1 MSSFSAL
8 RTGLS
13 RLGSGISSGPL
24 GTIGAGIKDQPL
36 GVGVGGAD
44 IGFSLGM
51 PAFASGIGGVTRAFG
66 INQSRTAGGLLMD
79 SPEAMLQMQMAS
91 TASGQRRL
99 NIARKT
105 QQKYEMLQSRM
116 GQSLARLAAVSP
128 QKYQE
133 VMAGRILPQGAVVLG
148 GTPRVDLMEDLAL
161 RMASSPNSI
170 PGAPA
175 QPSVMDL
182 I

>member
-13 RLGSGISSGPL
+13 RLGSGI
-24 GTIGAGIKDQPL
+24 AGSAPGQLAGGIAREP
-36 GVGVGGAD
+36 VGFGIGGAD

-51 PAFASGIGGVTRAFG
+51 PAFAAGIGGVTRAVG
-66 INQSRTAGGLLMD
+66 LNKSRTAGGLLMD

-148 GTPRVDLMEDLAL
+148 GTPRVDLMEDLAF
-161 RMASSPNSI
+161 RMATSPNSI

>member
-13 RLGSGISSGPL
+13 R
-24 GTIGAGIKDQPL
+24 IGASPLVGAVRKEPL
-36 GVGVGGAD
+36 GVGLGGAD
-44 IGFSLGM
+44 AGFSLGM
-51 PAFASGIGGVTRAFG
+51 PAFAAGIGGVTRAFG
-66 INQSRTAGGLLMD
+66 LNQSKTAGGLLMD

-91 TASGQRRL
+91 TAAGQRRL
-99 NIARKT
+99 NIARKS
-105 QQKYEMLQSRM
+105 QQKFEMLQSRM